1 LRSHPLGYGQAVAAV
16 RRVGWLSL
24 AAQTNAGPAKLYLA
38 FKQGMNDLGWTEG
51 KNFEYRFVY
60 AEDASDRLDALAGE
74 LIRQRVEVILAGTA
88 AATRALQR
96 ATKAIPITMAS
107 VGNAVGSG
115 FVASLG
121 KPAGNLTGI
130 TTQQEEVLGK
140 LIGILHEVAP
150 GVRRIAIVLN
160 ETNPTHPVY
169 WSAAQSACAALDLVA
184 LRVVASVPTQL
195 GAAVAEIVRQRA
207 QAVVFV
213 ADPLYLN
220 NHLRL
225 HELMQPTQLPV
236 AYGWREHVAAGGL
249 LSYGADLIATYRHV
263 ATYVDKIL
271 KGARPADLLVEQ
283 VTKFE
288 LVLNLK
294 TAKALGLTILQPLLL
309 RADEVIQ

>member
-1 LRSHPLGYGQAVAAV
+1 
-16 RRVGWLSL
+16 
-24 AAQTNAGPAKLYLA
+24 
-38 FKQGMNDLGWTEG
+38 M
-51 KNFEYRFVY
+51 
-60 AEDASDRLDALAGE
+60 
-74 LIRQRVEVILAGTA
+74 
-88 AATRALQR
+88 
-96 ATKAIPITMAS
+96 
-107 VGNAVGSG
+107 GSG

-249 LSYGADLIATYRHV
+249 LSYGADLIATYRV

-271 KGARPADLLVEQ
+271 KGARPAELPVEQ